1 MTIPMIWGI
10 LAIMSMNLVDT
21 FYVAQLGTEPLAA
34 MGFTIPIVSILLS
47 LAFGVGIGVSSV
59 ISRAIGSG
67 EQTLVKSY
75 ATQSLFIGLSIAI
88 SFAIV
93 GYHFM
98 DEIFMALGA
107 PKSLMPRIHQFMDI
121 WFLGSFVVIIPMVGN
136 SALRAAGNTK
146 VPGFIMVLVAVINII
161 LDPILIF
168 GWFGFPRMELA
179 GAALATVI
187 SYSAALL
194 LSLYLLMIR
203 MRFLS
208 LSACKGLV
216 IKSWKDILYIA
227 IPAVG
232 TNLIA
237 PISVAITTWMVAQH
251 SAEAVAGFGVASRI
265 ESICL
270 VVIMGISSIMGPFV
284 GQNLGAKRYDRIV
297 YGLKISIRFVCVWSL
312 SIALLL
318 GVFGDSITRAFT
330 DDPLVQASATSYFIW
345 VPITYAFLG
354 IIMLVSSMSNG
365 LGRPTPSLV
374 MSFLRLVGLYLPLAF
389 LLGDMLGLEGIY
401 LAGAIANILVGALAL
416 MWKKKLLIA

>member
-1 MTIPMIWGI
+1 
-10 LAIMSMNLVDT
+10 
-21 FYVAQLGTEPLAA
+21 
-34 MGFTIPIVSILLS
+34 
-47 LAFGVGIGVSSV
+47 
-59 ISRAIGSG
+59 
-67 EQTLVKSY
+67 
-75 ATQSLFIGLSIAI
+75 
-88 SFAIV
+88 
-93 GYHFM
+93 
-98 DEIFMALGA
+98 
-107 PKSLMPRIHQFMDI
+107 
-121 WFLGSFVVIIPMVGN
+121 
-136 SALRAAGNTK
+136 
-146 VPGFIMVLVAVINII
+146 
-161 LDPILIF
+161 
-168 GWFGFPRMELA
+168 
-179 GAALATVI
+179 
-187 SYSAALL
+187 
-194 LSLYLLMIR
+194 
-203 MRFLS
+203 
-208 LSACKGLV
+208 
-216 IKSWKDILYIA
+216 
-227 IPAVG
+227 
-232 TNLIA
+232 
-237 PISVAITTWMVAQH
+237 VAITTWMVAQH

-416 MWKKKLLIA
+416 MWQKKLLIA